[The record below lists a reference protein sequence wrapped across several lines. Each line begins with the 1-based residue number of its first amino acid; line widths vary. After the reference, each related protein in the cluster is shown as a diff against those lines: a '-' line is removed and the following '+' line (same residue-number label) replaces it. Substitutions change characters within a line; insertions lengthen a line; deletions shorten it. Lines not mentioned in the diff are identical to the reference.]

1 MDILDIHAELKNFR
15 NTGVTLNLDERYA
28 ISGVF
33 TL

>member
-28 ISGVF
+28 LTGL